1 MYVVYIFFVVCFL
14 ICTCLVWC
22 CCVSFMAKKDV
33 YITCRPVLLYR
44 SNLLPVPLPSQIHL
58 VCINVCLWWNMS
70 SGCRLTT
77 VLLVRVLIAFLS
89 WFSLLIC
96 WVQVPACYKAVQY
109 VCLATVVNHF
119 LTLWPVVLMLMSF
132 VARMSKVF
140 PWSER
145 FLLSHVTASSVTHVG
160 CFCKCWLVIFSL
172 HFFNFLIF
180 VFAACNVRNDNV
192 GNCSAFK

>member
-1 MYVVYIFFVVCFL
+1 VYVVYIFFVVCFL

-96 WVQVPACYKAVQY
+96 WVQVPACYSAVQY
-109 VCLATVVNHF
+109 GHCCESFADIVTCRVNAHVVCSTNVQSIFVIRTFFAVSCHRKQCYSCRLFLQVLTGDFF
-119 LTLWPVVLMLMSF
+119 LTFFSISLYLS
-132 VARMSKVF
+132 
-140 PWSER
+140 
-145 FLLSHVTASSVTHVG
+145 LLRVM
-160 CFCKCWLVIFSL
+160 
-172 HFFNFLIF
+172 
-180 VFAACNVRNDNV
+180 
-192 GNCSAFK
+192 